1 MSEQNYPLQSLREG
15 HWFKL
20 ICGASFQNLPAVRNL
35 TLAYTLAGVD
45 CVDIAADPAVVIA
58 AKEAIRVAMEM
69 GGDRPQN
76 SALIHKP
83 LLMVSLNDG
92 EDPHFR
98 KATFLPLNC
107 PLDCPRPCE
116 QICPADA
123 ITSTGVLEDRCYGC
137 GRCLPICPIQHIS
150 AHSYVSTA
158 QAIAPLVLEM
168 GIDAIEIHT
177 QVGRLAD
184 FQRIWSAVKPWLPQL
199 QLIAISCPDGEN
211 LIEYLWTLYDVISPL
226 PCPLIWQTDGRPM
239 SGDIGNGATR
249 AAIRLGRKVLTAG
262 LPGYI
267 QLAGGTN
274 DYTVPKLRSLGLLP
288 SVSSSDRSMPHYETP
303 DCETPDCETPH
314 LKTLQPLS
322 TSHISGVAYG
332 SYARSLL
339 SPILEQLEATED
351 IQDALPISANQKG
364 DRQLITRFAEPSTS
378 TLRSQSAK
386 LPQPILLEQIPQ
398 FLQQAVQLADSLVSQ
413 LKPFRST
420 SQSDH
425 ESP

>member
-58 AKEAIRVAMEM
+58 AKEAIRVAMEISHRDSQK
-69 GGDRPQN
+69 GRSTNRLQN
-76 SALIHKP
+76 SSPIQKP

-98 KATFLPLNC
+98 KASFLPLNC
-107 PLDCPRPCE
+107 PSDCPRPCE

-123 ITSTGVLEDRCYGC
+123 IKSTGVIEDRCYGC

-150 AHSYVSTA
+150 AYSYVSTA

-184 FQRIWSAVKPWLPQL
+184 FQRLWSAIKPWLPQL

-211 LIEYLWTLYDVISPL
+211 LLEYLWALYDVVSPL
-226 PCPLIWQTDGRPM
+226 ACPLIWQTDGRPM

-249 AAIRLGRKVLTAG
+249 AAIRLGQKVITAG

-274 DYTVPKLRSLGLLP
+274 GYTVSKLRSLNLLA
-288 SVSSSDRSMPHYETP
+288 SNSSSDRSMLH
-303 DCETPDCETPH
+303 CKTPH
-314 LKTLQPLS
+314 FETVQPTQPLS
-322 TSHISGVAYG
+322 PSHISGVAYG
-332 SYARSLL
+332 SYARTLL
-339 SPILEQLEATED
+339 SPILEQLEAIENID
-351 IQDALPISANQKG
+351 KSLSVLASKKG
-364 DRQLITRFAEPSTS
+364 DGRLITSLAESSVP
-378 TLRSQSAK
+378 TLRS
-386 LPQPILLEQIPQ
+386 PQPILLEQAPQ
-398 FLQQAVQLADSLVSQ
+398 SLQQAVKLAYSLVSQ

-420 SQSDH
+420 PQFNY
-425 ESP
+425 ELP